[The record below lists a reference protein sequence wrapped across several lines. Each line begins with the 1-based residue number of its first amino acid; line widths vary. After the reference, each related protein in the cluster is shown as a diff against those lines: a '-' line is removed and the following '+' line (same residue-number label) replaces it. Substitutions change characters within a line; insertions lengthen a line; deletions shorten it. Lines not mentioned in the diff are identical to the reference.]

1 MEKAEVGKVKREF
14 EAKNARLES
23 RLSRIQAE
31 RDNLKECLDDAINEL
46 EIADA
51 GKLSRLNFF
60 LFSEPTLS
68 L

>member
-1 MEKAEVGKVKREF
+1 MEKAEVGKVKREL

-31 RDNLKECLDDAINEL
+31 RDNLKQCLDDAMNEL

-51 GKLSRLNFF
+51 GKLFKLDF
-60 LFSEPTLS
+60 
-68 L
+68 